1 MYCLRE
7 KNSDGSRYL
16 NNEETAMLYRKIP
29 KNGDDL
35 SILGF
40 GLMRLPVTQEGKID
54 ELRAIRQIRDAIDRG
69 VTYLDTAWPYHAGES
84 ENVLGRAMADGY
96 RDKVKIATKLPSWMI
111 KSRQDMDAYLNAQ
124 LVKLQTDHIDYY
136 LLHALAGD
144 PWDHLESIGVA
155 DFLDKAKADGRIVNA
170 GFSFHGMLAD
180 FKRIVDGYA
189 WDFCQIQYNYLDEE
203 NQAGTEGL
211 QYAAAKDL
219 GVVIMEPLRGGNL
232 GLPTPPAEV
241 DAIWK
246 KAAVKRTPVEWALR
260 WVWNH
265 PEVTVVLSG
274 MNDEA
279 HIEENLAIASQ
290 ALPNSLTEDELE
302 LVAAASRKYKTLM
315 KVGCTGCGY
324 CMPCPSEVH
333 IPGCFEVYNKIH
345 MFGNAPEGKFM
356 YAIRMSG
363 ILSGTPGYASQCVQC
378 GECLEKCP
386 QLIEIPDLL
395 EKVAEELEDA
405 DLEKRVAMGK
415 KMLNID

>member
-1 MYCLRE
+1 
-7 KNSDGSRYL
+7 
-16 NNEETAMLYRKIP
+16 MLYRKIP

-54 ELRAIRQIRDAIDRG
+54 EPRAIRQIRDAIDRG

-241 DAIWK
+241 DAIWQR
-246 KAAVKRTPVEWALR
+246 AAVKRTPVEWALR

-302 LVAAASRKYKTLM
+302 LVAAASRKYKNLM

-324 CMPCPSEVH
+324 CVPCPSEVH
-333 IPGCFEVYNKIH
+333 IPGCFEVYNKMH
-345 MFGNAPEGKFM
+345 MFGNAQEGQFM

-386 QLIEIPDLL
+386 QQIEIPDVL